1 MSVFFGRKL
10 IYILGLLALLLLLSA
25 FQTVFWYQTIGRLS
39 PPLLWLCIINY
50 VILARR
56 EPQSLLL
63 VYVLAIA
70 ASSMSSIG
78 VGVFLIVLF
87 SYYWLVVIVKNHFY
101 IDSLGYF
108 VLINFSGSA
117 AFHIIFYVVSQLMEN
132 LGTPLLFFDRLT
144 QVMLTPLFSVPV
156 YWMLKK
162 WERITRAPEI
172 YMDTS
177 RYEYE

>member
-1 MSVFFGRKL
+1 MSLFFWRKL
-10 IYILGLLALLLLLSA
+10 IYVLGLIALMLLLSA
-25 FQTVFWYQTIGRLS
+25 FQTVFWYQTVGHLGA
-39 PPLLWLCIINY
+39 PLLWLCVINY

-63 VYVLAIA
+63 VYALTIA
-70 ASSMSSIG
+70 ASSLSSIG
-78 VGVFLIVLF
+78 IGVFLIVIF
-87 SYYWLVVIVKNHFY
+87 TYFWLVVLVKNHFY

-108 VLINFSGSA
+108 VLINFAGSTV
-117 AFHIIFYVVSQLMEN
+117 FHILFYVISQIVDN
-132 LGTPLLFFDRLT
+132 QGTPILFFDRLT
-144 QVMLTPLFSVPV
+144 QIMLTPLFSIPV
-156 YWMLKK
+156 YWILNK